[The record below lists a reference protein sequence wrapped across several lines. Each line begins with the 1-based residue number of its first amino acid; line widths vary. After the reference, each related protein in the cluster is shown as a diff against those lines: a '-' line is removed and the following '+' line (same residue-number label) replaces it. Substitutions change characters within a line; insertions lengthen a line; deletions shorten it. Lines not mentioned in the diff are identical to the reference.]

1 MSLPLMPAPIDMVHV
16 PYRDRGQGDP
26 RRQHQAGV
34 IQPSARSG
42 PQAVIE
48 TPFRIDARLR

>member
-34 IQPSARSG
+34 IQPYVRSG
-42 PQAVIE
+42 SMLSKSGRAVKQH
-48 TPFRIDARLR
+48 